1 MFNSHVLEVVA
12 GLCFIFF
19 VVSVFVSTVNEWL
32 AAVLGL
38 RAKDLET
45 GLKNL
50 LGEDRKLTSTAPP
63 TPPAVQAQASPSFTM
78 ATAILAHP
86 LVENVSPM
94 KLMEKKVTGPSY
106 LDAKVFSAAL
116 VDLLVPGDGQHTLD
130 ELRQAVGKLPN
141 EDLRKALLP
150 LIDRAGGTID
160 GARKNME
167 GWFDHAMEHVSGRYK
182 RRAQAMMLLVALA
195 FAILLNIDT
204 VSATSHLWNDP
215 VLREHMLK
223 QEQSAV
229 ADGGVCNS
237 AGSDA
242 PSEVAKQREK
252 IKCTAQLIGDAYSES
267 AMPIGWSGDAKK
279 LWQHPGSALTVVL
292 GWLLTALAACLG
304 APFWFDLLNKTLG
317 FNARLSGAK
326 PKSAEGA
333 AKS

>member
-19 VVSVFVSTVNEWL
+19 IVSVFVSTVNEWI
-32 AAVLGL
+32 AALLNL

-50 LGEDRKLTSTAPP
+50 LGENGKANSA
-63 TPPAVQAQASPSFTM
+63 AASKQSAAQPQTTPSFAM

-94 KLMEKKVTGPSY
+94 KLMQKQVAGPSY

-116 VDLLVPGDGQHTLD
+116 VDLLLPGDGQHTVD

-141 EDLRKALLP
+141 EDLRRALLP

-167 GWFDHAMEHVSGRYK
+167 NWFDHAMEHVSGRYK
-182 RRAQAMMLLVALA
+182 RRSQAMTLLVALA
-195 FAILLNIDT
+195 FAILLNINT

-223 QEQSAV
+223 QEQSV
-229 ADGGVCNS
+229 VSDGGACNS
-237 AGSDA
+237 AGSGA
-242 PSEVAKQREK
+242 LSEVAKQREK
-252 IKCTAQLIGDAYSES
+252 IKCTAQLIGDAYSE
-267 AMPIGWSGDAKK
+267 AATPIGWSGDAKN
-279 LWQHPGSALTVVL
+279 LWQHTGSALTVVV
-292 GWLLTALAACLG
+292 GWLLTVIAACLG

-317 FNARLSGAK
+317 LNARLSGAK
-326 PKSAEGA
+326 PKTADPA
-333 AKS
+333 ARP